1 MDLETIT
8 ISGIVWGDFDN
19 AQNFWIISV
28 GLLSCVILEKREKEM
43 GVFEFSYACVKNL

>member
-8 ISGIVWGDFDN
+8 ISAIVWGDFDN

-28 GLLSCVILEKREKEM
+28 GLLSCVILEKGEKEM